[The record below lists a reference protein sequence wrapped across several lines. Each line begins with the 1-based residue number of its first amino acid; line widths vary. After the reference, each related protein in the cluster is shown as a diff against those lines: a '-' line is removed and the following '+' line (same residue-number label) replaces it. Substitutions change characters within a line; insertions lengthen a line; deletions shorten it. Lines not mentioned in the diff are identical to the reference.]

1 MWLLGYLAIGIGM
14 PIVTVATAHHMD
26 RHNNER
32 PKEAL
37 GWLSP
42 ARFREL
48 IQKGK
53 CLMVVDCVL
62 TDDGS

>member
-1 MWLLGYLAIGIGM
+1 M